1 MIKICY
7 RKWISF
13 YYLLFISYNVTLCD
27 IFKYKKVQQ
36 NLIDK
41 LQHYIKWGNSISQQ
55 LIIKLK
61 TVITQNKWLYNINVD
76 VKFIWRYNNLL
87 VRTRVY
93 MCLLSQ
99 YPLPIINVAYG
110 FGFAL
115 DDQLSQEKSKNDKT
129 SITNTNN
136 LSGVERDCGGGGRKY
151 SRRCTTAAI
160 ILIFE
165 TITNNFMT
173 HSKKKCDVIITIQ
186 LQRDNPKLNVTTS
199 D

>member
-1 MIKICY
+1 M
-7 RKWISF
+7 
-13 YYLLFISYNVTLCD
+13 
-27 IFKYKKVQQ
+27 
-36 NLIDK
+36 
-41 LQHYIKWGNSISQQ
+41 
-55 LIIKLK
+55 
-61 TVITQNKWLYNINVD
+61 
-76 VKFIWRYNNLL
+76 L

-115 DDQLSQEKSKNDKT
+115 NDQFSHEKSKNDKT

-136 LSGVERDCGGGGRKY
+136 ISGVERDCGGGGRKY

-165 TITNNFMT
+165 TVTNNFMT
-173 HSKKKCDVIITIQ
+173 HSKTKCDVIITIQ
-186 LQRDNPKLNVTTS
+186 LQKDNLKLYDTTNVVTTNCEIPNHCIIIIS
-199 D
+199 IQILTYNFKIFELQQQTPKTVSIQERTILYILIMISPASTCMGTVHKYYEKIKDAVDDKKP